1 MLRLIGRRLAES
13 VLLILGAITVVFL
26 VLRAVPGD
34 PATLM
39 LGASATKEQLDVL
52 REQMGLNLPLW
63 QQYFVHLGEVFRG
76 DFGTSWRLGGSA
88 LENTMERLPATLAL
102 ASYALILTVGIGF
115 PVGIFCARRIGSFA
129 DRLVSSVSLFGQA
142 LPTFWVGIMLILI
155 FSRMLNLL
163 PSTST
168 GGFDSVIMP
177 AFTLALPFIGW
188 LARLVRNGVLEE
200 LGKDYVRTS
209 RAKGLSNTRVFYV
222 HVLRNILVPVVT
234 VLGLLMGNF
243 IANAVIVEVVFT
255 WPGIGSMMVDAITNR
270 DYSIA
275 EATILAMTVF
285 YIALNL
291 LVDVL
296 YFKLDPRITPET
308 V

>member
-13 VLLILGAITVVFL
+13 VLLVVGAVTVVFI

-39 LGASATKEQLDVL
+39 LGASATHAQLEVV

-63 QQYFVHLGEVFRG
+63 QQYFVHLTEVFRG
-76 DFGTSWRLGGSA
+76 DFGQSWRLGGSA
-88 LENTMERLPATLAL
+88 LADTLQRLPATLAL
-102 ASYALILTVGIGF
+102 ASYALILTIAIGF
-115 PVGIFCARRIGSFA
+115 PLGIFCARRVGSFA
-129 DRLVSSVSLFGQA
+129 DRLVSSMSLVGQG

-168 GGFDSVIMP
+168 AGFESVIMP

-200 LGKDYVRTS
+200 MGKDYVRTS

-234 VLGLLMGNF
+234 VLGLLMGDF
-243 IANAVIVEVVFT
+243 IANAVIIEVVFT

-275 EATILAMTVF
+275 EATILTMTVF
-285 YIALNL
+285 YIVLNL
-291 LVDVL
+291 LVDIL